1 MFGLPKNA
9 AYFAQELWGY
19 SEDDLA
25 ELRQFVLDSY
35 YNAFIRHLIDDQ
47 SLIGHYL
54 ERELCINGK
63 ARSWKIH
70 AWNDYYMER
79 DGLQVWEKEVDG
91 SSRLIIDLSNCELQ
105 CMWRDCAH

>member
-35 YNAFIRHLIDDQ
+35 YNAFIRHLLDDQ
-47 SLIGHYL
+47 SFIGHYL

-63 ARSWKIH
+63 TRSWKIRV
-70 AWNDYYMER
+70 WNDYYMDR
-79 DGLQVWEKEVDG
+79 DGLQVWEKEVDE
-91 SSRLIIDLSNCELQ
+91 SDRLIVDLSNWELKY
-105 CMWRDCAH
+105 MWKECAN